1 MFPLA
6 IREDPFLNSQHG
18 KTAVEWEILF
28 PHGVICLSRSTLNGL
43 PSSASKS
50 FLCVSALPT
59 LPWFFPSLNAKQLF
73 YTIYYAAC
81 LITVCLIAPASCI
94 SEIPIIPCS
103 GCIPV
108 SHVETAEP
116 SKQRVLARS
125 SSGLYNKP
133 HLQPQ
138 RLLSAL
144 GFAARS
150 WPRDAGFSPQDW
162 MFTSTT
168 AL

>member
-18 KTAVEWEILF
+18 KTAAEWEILF
-28 PHGVICLSRSTLNGL
+28 PHGVICLTRSTLNGL

-59 LPWFFPSLNAKQLF
+59 LPWFFPSLNAKKLF

-81 LITVCLIAPASCI
+81 LITAYLIAPAFCI
-94 SEIPIIPCS
+94 SEIPITS
-103 GCIPV
+103 LQWLYPV

-116 SKQRVLARS
+116 SEQWVLARS

-138 RLLSAL
+138 RLLSTL
-144 GFAARS
+144 GFAVHS
-150 WPRDAGFSPQDW
+150 WPQDAGFSPQDW